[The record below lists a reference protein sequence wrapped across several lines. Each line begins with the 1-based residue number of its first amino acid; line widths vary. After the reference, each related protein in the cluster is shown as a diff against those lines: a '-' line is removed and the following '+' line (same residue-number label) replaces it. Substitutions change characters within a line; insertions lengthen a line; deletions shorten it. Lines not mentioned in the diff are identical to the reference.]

1 MGNRKADASRQAAG
15 NDMME
20 HGAIPMAQDEL
31 SFEKA
36 IARLEKIVEA
46 MEQGKIGLEESVKHF
61 EEGMGLIARCRR
73 VLGEAELK
81 IQHLQEIGR
90 ASCRERV

>member
-1 MGNRKADASRQAAG
+1 
-15 NDMME
+15 
-20 HGAIPMAQDEL
+20 MAQEDI

-61 EEGMGLIARCRR
+61 EEGMGLIARCRK
-73 VLGEAELK
+73 VLSEAETK
-81 IQHLQEIGR
+81 IQHLQATGESGLKAVEGKI
-90 ASCRERV
+90 EEY

>member
-1 MGNRKADASRQAAG
+1 
-15 NDMME
+15 
-20 HGAIPMAQDEL
+20 MAQDEL

-81 IQHLQEIGR
+81 IQHLQ
-90 ASCRERV
+90 ASGESGVKVVEGKIEEC